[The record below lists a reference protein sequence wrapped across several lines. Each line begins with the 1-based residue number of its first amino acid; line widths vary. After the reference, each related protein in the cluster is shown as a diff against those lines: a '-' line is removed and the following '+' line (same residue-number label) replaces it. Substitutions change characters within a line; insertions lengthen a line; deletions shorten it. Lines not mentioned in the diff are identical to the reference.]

1 MQRQVVHPLLDTLF
15 SPVHI
20 HNNVLASF
28 PGPPPKLS
36 VQLSVVLAKL
46 RSVLQ
51 MIDGRL
57 VAGGLGMRLT
67 GWAGGLG
74 MRLTVSC
81 FCLSLGHMDCTG
93 LEWAG

>member
-1 MQRQVVHPLLDTLF
+1 M
-15 SPVHI
+15 
-20 HNNVLASF
+20 
-28 PGPPPKLS
+28 
-36 VQLSVVLAKL
+36 QLSVVLAKL
-46 RSVLQ
+46 QSVLQ

-57 VAGGLGMRLT
+57 VAGGLGMRLTGWAGGLGMRLT